1 MDSESEI
8 ASLKAIIA
16 LRQQEE
22 KRLQAMITDD
32 STSAE
37 VRIQAQTKLGGL
49 LRDIKVDVEELTKLE
64 ADQ

>member
-1 MDSESEI
+1 
-8 ASLKAIIA
+8 
-16 LRQQEE
+16 
-22 KRLQAMITDD
+22 MITDD